1 MIRQYTL
8 HSRLEPIKRMA
19 VVFDFSRQN
28 LENGSGHPFNRFQ
41 PAVEWSKITRNSKY
55 LKIGPNLQL
64 IFSLVFEHL
73 VGISKFE
80 LGKKEAFWGRV
91 I

>member
-1 MIRQYTL
+1 
-8 HSRLEPIKRMA
+8 MA
-19 VVFDFSRQN
+19 VLFEFSRQISKTVRTTF
-28 LENGSGHPFNRFQ
+28 LIA
-41 PAVEWSKITRNSKY
+41 AVEWSKITRNSKY

>member
-1 MIRQYTL
+1 MKFRAKISKTVRATL
-8 HSRLEPIKRMA
+8 LI
-19 VVFDFSRQN
+19 
-28 LENGSGHPFNRFQ
+28 GSSLLWNDRKLPEIQ
-41 PAVEWSKITRNSKY
+41 STY